1 MTWPGEA
8 IHKGVTTTLRIFDI
22 SANIILNILHTF
34 YILSTYGKKKLK
46 RGQKFILSTEYII
59 IYT

>member
-8 IHKGVTTTLRIFDI
+8 IHKGVITTLRIFDI
-22 SANIILNILHTF
+22 SANIILNTA
-34 YILSTYGKKKLK
+34 ILSTYGKKEVK

-59 IYT
+59 IQGGW